1 MPVLDPF
8 TSSDAFSMTSLTKA
22 VNILPNKYGK
32 LNEMNLMPGKG
43 VRTRSVIVE
52 EKAGV
57 LNLLSTKPVGS
68 PGVQNTN
75 AARTMRNFT
84 IPHIP
89 LDDTILPEEYQGI
102 RAFGSENDLA
112 GVAEVVNDHLQ
123 TMRNKHAITLEWL
136 RMGALKGIIYDSD
149 ASTVLY
155 NLYTEFG
162 ITAKTVSFAL
172 GTATTKVL
180 SKCLEVKRHIE
191 DNLKGDSM
199 TGVVCL
205 CSSGFY
211 DSLVGH
217 ALVKEAFDN
226 WQAAADRLGGDM
238 REGFTFGGVKFVEY
252 RGTSTDAAG
261 TARPFIAAN
270 EAHAFPVGTFSTL
283 KPCSL
288 LRFQRDRQHHRP
300 RAVRQTGTE
309 AV

>member
-1 MPVLDPF
+1 M
-8 TSSDAFSMTSLTKA
+8 
-22 VNILPNKYGK
+22 N
-32 LNEMNLMPGKG
+32 MNLMPGKG

-180 SKCLEVKRHIE
+180 VQVPGSQTPHRGQSQRRQHDRRRLPVR
-191 DNLKGDSM
+191 
-199 TGVVCL
+199 
-205 CSSGFY
+205 SSGFY

-226 WQAAADRLGGDM
+226 WQAAADRLGGDL
-238 REGFTFGGVKFVEY
+238 REGFTFGGIKFVEY

-270 EAHAFPVGTFSTL
+270 EAHAFPVGTFSTFETL
-283 KPCSL
+283 FAPADFNETANTIGLELYAKQEP
-288 LRFQRDRQHHRP
+288 RQFNRGIDIHTQSNPLPICYRP
-300 RAVRQTGTE
+300 GTL
-309 AV
+309 VKCTVS